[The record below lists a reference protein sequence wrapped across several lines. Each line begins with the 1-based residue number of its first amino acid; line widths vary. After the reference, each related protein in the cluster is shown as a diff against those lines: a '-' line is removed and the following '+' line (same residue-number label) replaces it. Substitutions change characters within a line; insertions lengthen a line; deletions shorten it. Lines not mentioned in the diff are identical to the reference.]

1 MLDSLYPTGLKRFWA
16 PGHPRVGVIGNRIT
30 LTSKF
35 CSHMNLKQRKYI
47 LDHKSQKFTTG
58 SEFYSILVPLL

>member
-47 LDHKSQKFTTG
+47 LDKGTKVHHW
-58 SEFYSILVPLL
+58 L